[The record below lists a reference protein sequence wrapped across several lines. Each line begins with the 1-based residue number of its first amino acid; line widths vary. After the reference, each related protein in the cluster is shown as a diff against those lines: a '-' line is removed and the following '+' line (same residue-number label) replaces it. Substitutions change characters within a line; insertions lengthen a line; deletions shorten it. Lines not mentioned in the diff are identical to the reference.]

1 MNIDFAVA
9 LVRAGIITPEQFVTL
24 IETQLQRQI
33 PVACLAIRA
42 DLLTMRQVGNLWADA
57 ESSERSF
64 GEMAIERRYLS
75 EAQLGK
81 LVALQ
86 NACVPS
92 IEQLVVE
99 LGFLGAGLVRVLSQA
114 LAITGPDKTR
124 RSSLPKPKFSLARA
138 DAARLLSS
146 D

>member
-1 MNIDFAVA
+1 
-9 LVRAGIITPEQFVTL
+9 
-24 IETQLQRQI
+24 LQRQI

-64 GEMAIERRYLS
+64 GELAIERRYLS

-92 IEQLVVE
+92 MEQLVVE

-114 LAITGPDKTR
+114 LASTGPDKTR